1 MAPIKAFP
9 WLIALP
15 VFLAACSETELPYQ
29 TRLSY
34 PSSTDST
41 IVRRVQIALQDR
53 GYYRGLLD
61 GFLGQ
66 DTANAIEM
74 FQVDHCMR
82 AIPVVDR
89 PLLVSLGLAGHRYIS
104 QEQTRNRVQ

>member
-1 MAPIKAFP
+1 MAATKAFP

-15 VFLAACSETELPYQ
+15 FVLAACSETELPNQ

-34 PSSTDST
+34 PSSSDSV

-53 GYYRGLLD
+53 GYYQGRLD

-66 DTANAIEM
+66 DTANAIQM

-89 PLLVSLGLAGHRYIS
+89 PLLVSLGLAGHRYVP
-104 QEQTRNRVQ
+104 QEQTPKRVQ